1 LRSLLELRGKI
12 MNPFRDPRHILC
24 GVFLWAAVQLLLWA
38 DDPTSM
44 YVALSPIPSLL
55 PAGASGNAVQFE
67 IWDQA
72 SGGNQITTEAHTV
85 DTDGGS
91 NISND
96 SGLPNL
102 LLGRPGGLNP
112 ASPARLPTSV
122 RSPIF
127 ASRQQPRS
135 PYEPTTLLPEASST
149 PHSSYS
155 FSRRMRAAR
164 HEFAV

>member
-1 LRSLLELRGKI
+1 

-112 ASPARLPTSV
+112 ANYPPGRSRYLDVTQSGASV
-122 RSPIF
+122 LTGRIPLY
-127 ASRQQPRS
+127 ASAFTVS
-135 PYEPTTLLPEASST
+135 
-149 PHSSYS
+149 
-155 FSRRMRAAR
+155 
-164 HEFAV
+164 